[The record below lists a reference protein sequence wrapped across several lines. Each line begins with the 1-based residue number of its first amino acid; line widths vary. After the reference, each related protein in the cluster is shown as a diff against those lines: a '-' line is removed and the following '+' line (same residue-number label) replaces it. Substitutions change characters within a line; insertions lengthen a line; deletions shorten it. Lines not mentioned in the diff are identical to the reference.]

1 VGRRYHRTYHR
12 RYYSSKRK
20 RHFRTTHADYG
31 FAKRKVVDG
40 CLVYFVSRF
49 ARVNCFGM
57 RFVVGVL
64 RVCFYQG
71 NGSDRYWKRILFVE
85 RRFGSSMI
93 EVKFA
98 DFRKTEFSTTIV
110 DSPVTVRDV
119 SKWIPL

>member
-1 VGRRYHRTYHR
+1 
-12 RYYSSKRK
+12 
-20 RHFRTTHADYG
+20 
-31 FAKRKVVDG
+31 
-40 CLVYFVSRF
+40 
-49 ARVNCFGM
+49 M

-71 NGSDRYWKRILFVE
+71 NGFDRYWKRILFVE